1 MEKKI
6 IVKYVDN
13 ATKTTVKKEIYFRD
27 IFGTEDIA
35 KISKYGIIFATASFE
50 KNGKTIRRRAFFRS
64 GLSSNMMYYILTAS
78 ENSLWIQMGEKFEIH
93 LMKYSNINFR
103 DEMLSYWDVDDEEEL
118 INYYRE
124 TLPVFEY
131 KRNFA
136 DALAILV
143 SYSDYWDKIQYCL
156 DYNDTEGTKTKI
168 DKSYFKKKSDNLYT
182 ITIYY
187 TNENYEG
194 NVTATVQDCKAIEM
208 LFKYGAF
215 NNYNGGDIIIDNYEI
230 GIVNRVVSQDAIS
243 QGQNLLTV
251 LILTMFLAN
260 GAVWWK

>member
-13 ATKTTVKKEIYFRD
+13 ATKATVKKEIYFRD
-27 IFGTEDIA
+27 IFGKEDIA
-35 KISKYGIIFATASFE
+35 KISKYGIIFATVNFE
-50 KNGKTIRRRAFFRS
+50 RNGKVIRRRAFFRS
-64 GLSSNMMYYILTAS
+64 GLSSALMYYIMIAS
-78 ENSLWIQMGEKFEIH
+78 NNSLLIEFGEKFEIH
-93 LMKYSNINFR
+93 LMKYSNIDFDFN
-103 DEMLSYWDVDDEEEL
+103 DGMWNVNDEEEL

-136 DALAILV
+136 DVLAILV

-156 DYNDTEGTKTKI
+156 KYNDTEDTKVKI
-168 DKSYFKKKSDNLYT
+168 DKSYFKKKSDDLYT
-182 ITIYY
+182 ITTFY
-187 TNENYEG
+187 TNEDYEG
-194 NVTATVQDCKAIEM
+194 SVTANVQDCKAIEM
-208 LFKYGAF
+208 LFK
-215 NNYNGGDIIIDNYEI
+215 NYATGSGDIIIDNHEI
-230 GIVNRVVSQDAIS
+230 GIGKEDVLPDTIS

-260 GAVWWK
+260 GAIWWK

>member
-1 MEKKI
+1 MEKTI
-6 IVKYVDN
+6 NVKYVDN

-50 KNGKTIRRRAFFRS
+50 KNGKKIRRRAFFRS
-64 GLSSNMMYYILTAS
+64 GLSSALMYYIMIAS
-78 ENSLWIQMGEKFEIH
+78 ENSLWIEFGEKFEVY
-93 LMKYSNINFR
+93 LMKYSNIDFR
-103 DEMLSYWDVDDEEEL
+103 DEMLSHWDVDDEEEL
-118 INYYRE
+118 VNYYLE

-136 DALAILV
+136 DVLATLV
-143 SYSDYWDKIQYCL
+143 SYSDYWDKIKYCIN
-156 DYNDTEGTKTKI
+156 YNDTEDTKII
-168 DKSYFKKKSDNLYT
+168 DKSYFKKQSDELCT
-182 ITIYY
+182 ITVHY

-194 NVTATVQDCKAIEM
+194 NVTATVQDCRAIGT
-208 LFKYGAF
+208 LFKDSGEC
-215 NNYNGGDIIIDNYEI
+215 NIIIDNHKFEVFDEEVWPDTI
-230 GIVNRVVSQDAIS
+230 I

-260 GAVWWK
+260 GAVWWKK